1 MHYAATLPAC
11 MPACLPAATD
21 PARFE
26 EATYRT
32 TRWLDRCIKANRNPD
47 KQNLFPIVQG
57 GFDVQLR
64 DTSMQQVGAAWRLT
78 AVSSHC
84 LLMPRAAC
92 ATGAVGWLLIGLNDS
107 LDPTTVC
114 RQLSWGGLTPHTRA

>member
-1 MHYAATLPAC
+1 ML
-11 MPACLPAATD
+11 LTD

-64 DTSMQQVGAAWRLT
+64 DTSMQQVRTTHTCCSLLLTHLTQNSTTADRSLLRVLLPAWLGQ
-78 AVSSHC
+78 
-84 LLMPRAAC
+84 L
-92 ATGAVGWLLIGLNDS
+92 
-107 LDPTTVC
+107 PTSPT
-114 RQLSWGGLTPHTRA
+114 

>member
-1 MHYAATLPAC
+1 MCMCMWCTRSLLPA
-11 MPACLPAATD
+11 PLHLPPPYPD

-32 TRWLDRCIKANRNPD
+32 TRWLDRCMAANRNPG

-64 DTSMQQVGAAWRLT
+64 EVSMQQVRRQQHAHT
-78 AVSSHC
+78 HTHTK
-84 LLMPRAAC
+84 AC
-92 ATGAVGWLLIGLNDS
+92 ACLCNCLCGM
-107 LDPTTVC
+107 C
-114 RQLSWGGLTPHTRA
+114 

>member
-1 MHYAATLPAC
+1 MYDERVFCLLLLP
-11 MPACLPAATD
+11 D

-64 DTSMQQVGAAWRLT
+64 DTSMQQVRTTHTCCSLLLT
-78 AVSSHC
+78 HRTQYSIIADSAVAC
-84 LLMPRAAC
+84 LAGSAP
-92 ATGAVGWLLIGLNDS
+92 N
-107 LDPTTVC
+107 
-114 RQLSWGGLTPHTRA
+114 

>member
-1 MHYAATLPAC
+1 MLSDA
-11 MPACLPAATD
+11 
-21 PARFE
+21 ARFE

-64 DTSMQQVGAAWRLT
+64 ETSMQQVGLVYT
-78 AVSSHC
+78 
-84 LLMPRAAC
+84 
-92 ATGAVGWLLIGLNDS
+92 
-107 LDPTTVC
+107 
-114 RQLSWGGLTPHTRA
+114 